1 MMPREKFELKK
12 LTQMGVKAALA
23 KAERYRLLNEPEP
36 AESICL
42 DVLEVEPDNQDA
54 LQMLILTLTDQ
65 FGSSSGSR
73 VRRAK
78 DLVELIEDEYRRHYL
93 MGLVHEREGR
103 SALRRSLGNQATYGN
118 QAAYECLRDAM
129 DEYERAE
136 DLRPEGI
143 DDPILRWNSCVRIIE
158 REKLTPEGE
167 AAEMQLE

>member
-1 MMPREKFELKK
+1 MPREKFQLKK

-42 DVLEVEPDNQDA
+42 DVLEAEPDNQDA

-103 SALRRSLGNQATYGN
+103 SALRRSLGNQA
-118 QAAYECLRDAM
+118 AYECLRDAM
-129 DEYERAE
+129 EAYERAE

-158 REKLTPEGE
+158 REGLTPEAE